1 MRWLAGHS
9 EWKLLV
15 GVVPAAL
22 AVVTVEVLVGPEVVE
37 LLVDQLLQGVDAQP
51 RFARGM
57 IMMSAL
63 TVSYVALC
71 LALLAY
77 YCGGVGASP
86 LPADRKRRLAVAGI
100 GAWIGFHAVLAG
112 LAVVDLQLYS
122 IAYDS
127 IVRIYQQAGGPVAAA
142 MTGDVGPL
150 GVSRHL
156 VSILLPVAFGVAA
169 VCAGSCHAAA
179 IVEGAREGDEG
190 DEGARGQSAR
200 DAADRLVHS
209 LMAMSA
215 LLVGSTLLLTLY
227 FRLPQALYLAGEA
240 APPGGAEYVDFANV
254 VSIFWGIVM
263 TLTLVAVYAP
273 HAVALRSHAPV
284 PLGELLQQG
293 AESGA
298 LYSGLAKRAE
308 VVVSALAPLL
318 AALTTQLL

>member
-9 EWKLLV
+9 EWRLLV
-15 GVVPAAL
+15 GVVPALL
-22 AVVTVEVLVGPEVVE
+22 AVATVELLVGPEVVE
-37 LLVDQLLQGVDAQP
+37 LLVGRLVQGVDAEP

-57 IMMSAL
+57 IMMAAL
-63 TVSYVALC
+63 TVCYVALC

-77 YCGGVGASP
+77 YCSGVAASV
-86 LPADRKRRLAVAGI
+86 LPADRKRRLATAGI
-100 GAWIGFHAVLAG
+100 VAWIGFHAVLAG

-127 IVRIYQQAGGPVAAA
+127 IVRIYQEAGGPVAAA
-142 MTGDVGPL
+142 MTGGAGPL

-156 VSILLPVAFGVAA
+156 ISILLPVAFGVAA

-179 IVEGAREGDEG
+179 IVEGASGTDQGDG
-190 DEGARGQSAR
+190 GQAAR

-209 LMAMSA
+209 LIAMSA

-227 FRLPQALYLAGEA
+227 FRLPQALYGAGEA
-240 APPGGAEYVDFANV
+240 AAPGGVEYLSFANV
-254 VSIFWGIVM
+254 VSIFWGLVM

-284 PLGELLQQG
+284 PLGELLQKG
-293 AESGA
+293 AESSA
-298 LYSGLAKRAE
+298 VYSGLARKAE

>member
-1 MRWLAGHS
+1 MRSPAGHW
-9 EWKLLV
+9 EWRLLV
-15 GVVPAAL
+15 GVVPAL
-22 AVVTVEVLVGPEVVE
+22 LSVVTVELLVGPEVVE
-37 LLVDQLLQGVDAQP
+37 LLVGRLVQGVSAEP

-63 TVSYVALC
+63 TVFYVGLC

-77 YCGGVGASP
+77 YCGGVAASR
-86 LPADRKRRLAVAGI
+86 LPVDRKRRLATAGI
-100 GAWIGFHAVLAG
+100 VVWIGFHAVLAG
-112 LAVVDLQLYS
+112 LGVVDLQLYS

-127 IVRIYQQAGGPVAAA
+127 IVRIYQEAGGAVAAA
-142 MTGDVGPL
+142 MTDDAGPL

-156 VSILLPVAFGVAA
+156 ISILLPVTFGVAA

-179 IVEGAREGDEG
+179 IVEGARGGEAGDG
-190 DEGARGQSAR
+190 GQAAR

-209 LMAMSA
+209 LIAMSA
-215 LLVGSTLLLTLY
+215 LLVASTLLLTLY
-227 FRLPQALYLAGEA
+227 FRLPQALYGAGEA
-240 APPGGAEYVDFANV
+240 AAAGGAEYLDFANV
-254 VSIFWGIVM
+254 VSIFWGVVM

-273 HAVALRSHAPV
+273 HAVALRSQAPV
-284 PLGELLQQG
+284 PLGQLLQMG

-298 LYSGLAKRAE
+298 LYSGLARKAE

>member
-9 EWKLLV
+9 EWRLVV
-15 GVVPAAL
+15 GVAPALL
-22 AVVTVEVLVGPEVVE
+22 AVVTVELLVGPEVVE
-37 LLVDQLLQGVDAQP
+37 LLVGRLVQGVDAEP

-57 IMMSAL
+57 IMMAAL
-63 TVSYVALC
+63 TVCYVALC

-77 YCGGVGASP
+77 YCCGVVASP
-86 LPADRKRRLAVAGI
+86 LPPDRKRRLATAGI
-100 GAWIGFHAVLAG
+100 VAWVGFHAVLAG

-127 IVRIYQQAGGPVAAA
+127 IVRIYQEAGGPVAAA
-142 MTGDVGPL
+142 MTGGAGPL

-156 VSILLPVAFGVAA
+156 ASILLPVAFGVAA

-179 IVEGAREGDEG
+179 IVEGAAGK
-190 DEGARGQSAR
+190 GQDDGEQGAR

-209 LMAMSA
+209 LIAMSA

-227 FRLPQALYLAGEA
+227 FRLPQALYGAGEA
-240 APPGGAEYVDFANV
+240 AAPAGVEYLDFANV
-254 VSIFWGIVM
+254 VSIFWGVVM

-284 PLGELLQQG
+284 PLGQLLQKG
-293 AESGA
+293 AESSA
-298 LYSGLAKRAE
+298 MYSGLARKAE